1 MNVDV
6 KKKVLNRKLRKR
18 RRVKPAAQEEP
29 SAKLT
34 KTEREESD
42 DENQNVPEQIDS
54 DQEEAVEQ
62 QAPTENESASVQS
75 AIKSSILTNTKFD
88 VLKGNVSDRTLDK
101 LGEMGFQFMTEI
113 QSKAIEP
120 ALAVNLIEFELVDFY
135 VLGRRHFGH
144 SKNW

>member
-42 DENQNVPEQIDS
+42 DEDQNVPEQIDS

-75 AIKSSILTNTKFD
+75 TIKSSILTNTKFD

-120 ALAVNLIEFELVDFY
+120 ALAVSLIEFKLADFY

>member
-42 DENQNVPEQIDS
+42 DEDQNVPEQIDS

-75 AIKSSILTNTKFD
+75 TIKSSILTNTKFD

-101 LGEMGFQFMTEI
+101 LSEMGFQFMTEI

>member
-42 DENQNVPEQIDS
+42 DEDQNVPEQIDS

-101 LGEMGFQFMTEI
+101 LSEMGFQFMTEI

-120 ALAVNLIEFELVDFY
+120 ALAVSLIEFKLADFY

>member
-101 LGEMGFQFMTEI
+101 LSEMGFQFMTEI